1 MTAQSALTPAD
12 LRLLAE
18 AGGAAPSLH
27 NSQPWR
33 FRPTADGCGI
43 EVHADP
49 GRAVPLADA
58 NGAALHI
65 AAGAALFNLR
75 VAAAHLGRG
84 AAVRLLPDPAD
95 PQLLAVLDLTPPAT
109 KASTTGTPTA
119 GTPTAGPAGP
129 FGRDLRDL
137 HPAIAER
144 HSSRQP
150 FTNRDVPEAVAAE
163 LIAAAREEGVAL
175 AVLEEAGVR
184 RVLAVTAEAE
194 DRIAHDPARQAET
207 RSWLRPDTAGAPG
220 AVDGLPYAVL
230 GPQDHDARV
239 PMREFA
245 GRPPHHDGPAQPSQ
259 RFEALP
265 QLCTLVTPG
274 DGPADWL
281 RTGQA
286 LERVWLLVTL
296 HGLRLTV
303 WHQAVEWG
311 DLRWRLRDPA
321 DGPGHVQLVLR
332 VGYGPPGA
340 ATPRR
345 PLTDVLEAPVPSSG
359 PAPA

>member
-1 MTAQSALTPAD
+1 MTQSALTPAD
-12 LRLLAE
+12 LRLLAA

-33 FRPTADGCGI
+33 FRPTPGGAGV
-43 EVHADP
+43 EVLADP
-49 GRAVPLADA
+49 DRAVPLADA
-58 NGAALHI
+58 DGAAVHI

-75 VAAAHLGRG
+75 VAAARLGRES
-84 AAVRLLPDPAD
+84 AVRLLPDPAD
-95 PQLLAVLDLTPPAT
+95 PRLLAVLDLSAPVAGASPA
-109 KASTTGTPTA
+109 G
-119 GTPTAGPAGP
+119 GP
-129 FGRDLRDL
+129 FGRDLY
-137 HPAIAER
+137 PAIAER
-144 HSSRQP
+144 HSSRRP

-163 LIAAAREEGVAL
+163 LIEAARDEGVTL

-184 RVLAVTAEAE
+184 RVLEVTAEAE

-207 RSWLRPDTAGAPG
+207 RSWLRPDAGTAAT
-220 AVDGLPYAVL
+220 DGLPYAAL

-245 GRPPHHDGPAQPSQ
+245 GRPPHHEGPPQPSQ

-265 QLCTLVTPG
+265 QLCTLATAG

-286 LERVWLLVTL
+286 LERVWLLATV

-303 WHQAVEWG
+303 WHQAVEWP

-321 DGPGHVQLVLR
+321 EGPGHVQLVLR
-332 VGYGPPGA
+332 AGYGPPGA

-345 PLTDVLEAPVPSSG
+345 PVEDVLDLPTA
-359 PAPA
+359 

>member
-1 MTAQSALTPAD
+1 MTQSALTPAD
-12 LRLLAE
+12 LRLLAA

-33 FRPTADGCGI
+33 FRPTPDGGGI
-43 EVHADP
+43 EVLADP
-49 GRAVPLADA
+49 DRSVPLADA

-65 AAGAALFNLR
+65 AAGAALLNLR
-75 VAAAHLGRG
+75 VAAARLRRR
-84 AAVRLLPDPAD
+84 AAVRLLPDPAE
-95 PQLLAVLDLTPPAT
+95 PRLLAVLDLA
-109 KASTTGTPTA
+109 GPTA
-119 GTPTAGPAGP
+119 GDTAAEAGP
-129 FGRDLRDL
+129 FGRDLY
-137 HPAIAER
+137 PAIAER
-144 HSSRQP
+144 RSSRQP

-163 LIAAAREEGVAL
+163 LIEAAREEGVAL
-175 AVLEEAGVR
+175 AVLEEGGVR
-184 RVLAVTAEAE
+184 RVLEVTAEAE
-194 DRIAHDPARQAET
+194 DRIAHDPDRQAET
-207 RSWLRPDTAGAPG
+207 RSWLRPDTAEAP
-220 AVDGLPYAVL
+220 ADGLPYAVL

-245 GRPPHHDGPAQPSQ
+245 GRPPHHEGPVQPSQ

-265 QLCTLVTPG
+265 QLCTLATAG
-274 DGPADWL
+274 DGPEDWL

-286 LERVWLLVTL
+286 LERVWLLATV

-303 WHQAVEWG
+303 LHQAVEWP

-321 DGPGHVQLVLR
+321 EGPGHVQLVLR

-345 PLTDVLEAPVPSSG
+345 PLADVLDPPLSAG

>member
-1 MTAQSALTPAD
+1 MTQSALTPAD
-12 LRLLAE
+12 LRLLAA

-33 FRPTADGCGI
+33 FRPTPDGGGL
-43 EVHADP
+43 EVLADP
-49 GRAVPLADA
+49 DRSVPLADA

-75 VAAAHLGRG
+75 VAAARLGRR

-95 PQLLAVLDLTPPAT
+95 PRLLAALDL
-109 KASTTGTPTA
+109 SGPTA
-119 GTPTAGPAGP
+119 GDAAPETGP
-129 FGRDLRDL
+129 FGRDLY
-137 HPAIAER
+137 PAIAGR

-175 AVLEEAGVR
+175 AVLEEDGVR
-184 RVLAVTAEAE
+184 RVLEVTAEAE

-207 RSWLRPDTAGAPG
+207 RSWLRPDTEQAP
-220 AVDGLPYAVL
+220 VDGLPYAVL

-245 GRPPHHDGPAQPSQ
+245 GRPPHHEGPLQPSR

-265 QLCTLVTPG
+265 QLCTLATTG
-274 DGPADWL
+274 DGPAHWL

-286 LERVWLLVTL
+286 LERAWLLATV

-303 WHQAVEWG
+303 WHQAVEWP

-321 DGPGHVQLVLR
+321 EGPGHVQLVLR

-345 PLTDVLEAPVPSSG
+345 PAADLLDPPAPSG
-359 PAPA
+359 PGPA

>member
-1 MTAQSALTPAD
+1 MTQSALTPAD
-12 LRLLAE
+12 LRLLAA

-33 FRPTADGCGI
+33 FRPTPDGGGV
-43 EVHADP
+43 EVLADP
-49 GRAVPLADA
+49 DRSVPLADA

-75 VAAAHLGRG
+75 VAAARLGRSG
-84 AAVRLLPDPAD
+84 PVRLLPDPAD
-95 PQLLAVLDLTPPAT
+95 PRLLAVLDLSAP
-109 KASTTGTPTA
+109 A
-119 GTPTAGPAGP
+119 GTPGREGAGAGAAPAAGP
-129 FGRDLRDL
+129 FGRDLY
-137 HPAIAER
+137 PAIAER
-144 HSSRQP
+144 HSSRRP
-150 FTNRDVPEAVAAE
+150 FTNRDVPEAVVAE
-163 LIAAAREEGVAL
+163 LIAAAQDEGVVL

-184 RVLAVTAEAE
+184 RVLEVTAEAE
-194 DRIAHDPARQAET
+194 DRIAHDPERQAET
-207 RSWLRPDTAGAPG
+207 RTWLRPDAGG
-220 AVDGLPYAVL
+220 AAASDGLPYAVL

-245 GRPPHHDGPAQPSQ
+245 GRPPHHEGPVQPSE

-265 QLCTLVTPG
+265 QLCTLSTAG

-286 LERVWLLVTL
+286 LERIWLLLTV

-303 WHQAVEWG
+303 WHQAVEWP

-321 DGPGHVQLVLR
+321 EGPGHVQLVLR

-345 PLTDVLEAPVPSSG
+345 PLEDVLDLPTA
-359 PAPA
+359 